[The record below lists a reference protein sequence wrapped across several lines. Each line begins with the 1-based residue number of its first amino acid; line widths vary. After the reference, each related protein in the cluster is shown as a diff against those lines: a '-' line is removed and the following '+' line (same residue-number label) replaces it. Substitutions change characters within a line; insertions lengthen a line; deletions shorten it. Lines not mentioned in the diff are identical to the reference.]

1 MMATLT
7 REQLEKF
14 VEERPHMQDNL
25 RCRNIL
31 RDYENNQVSHTLS
44 STIEKILWKK
54 RQSNLSQKLE
64 NRPNLEQLEQRGILP
79 YHISSGYTTSSNNSN
94 RSSSDQDSS
103 NSPSTTTTPSS
114 SNSVSDNASQHQDF
128 SYYIYD
134 QEQALSGIGLGR
146 EEKERKKR
154 HIENFLVRRPSKKDL
169 VEMLRKGNNSSST
182 HSNLPH
188 DNEPT
193 LIYDVSGNSS
203 NDLSHSS
210 PTTFPSFDPVC
221 ILLEPHVLQIHNQLE
236 NLQSVTDTESD
247 DSNNS
252 EGEDEEKG
260 SSQ

>member
-14 VEERPHMQDNL
+14 VEERPHLQDNL

-79 YHISSGYTTSSNNSN
+79 YHISSGYTSSSNSN
-94 RSSSDQDSS
+94 RSSSVEQQTSS
-103 NSPSTTTTPSS
+103 SPSSTSS
-114 SNSVSDNASQHQDF
+114 SNSVSDNTPLHQDF
-128 SYYIYD
+128 SYIYD

-169 VEMLRKGNNSSST
+169 VEMLRKGNSMAL
-182 HSNLPH
+182 HSNLSQV

-193 LIYDVSGNSS
+193 LIYDVSGTTS
-203 NDLSHSS
+203 NDLSHAS
-210 PTTFPSFDPVC
+210 PTTFPSFDPMC

-236 NLQSVTDTESD
+236 NLQSVTDTESSD
-247 DSNNS
+247 DSNNNS
-252 EGEDEEKG
+252 ESEDEEKG
-260 SSQ
+260 STSQ